1 MITLLLTVFL
11 VVLISAICSMTEAAL
26 YSVPWTYIENLRK
39 QGSATGELLYQLRS
53 RIDQP
58 IAAVLTLNTVANT
71 AGAAIAGAVAANV
84 LGADNTALFAAGLT
98 ILILT
103 DEQAAQT
110 AETAC
115 EKRLDN
121 QLKTYQDYAP
131 VAVPRLEGGVIRRA
145 GNTVLLAV
153 GDPSQLP
160 GVVDQLGN

>member
-1 MITLLLTVFL
+1 MRQRLALFL
-11 VVLISAICSMTEAAL
+11 S
-26 YSVPWTYIENLRK
+26 
-39 QGSATGELLYQLRS
+39 
-53 RIDQP
+53 
-58 IAAVLTLNTVANT
+58 AVLAVSLVGCSAATKEKEPDPFTVDDAQVLLDAGVFNGEMAEIDLDTVAMLYDIDRDSIESGVSYLATNSS
-71 AGAAIAGAVAANV
+71 VS
-84 LGADNTALFAAGLT
+84 ADELT

>member
-1 MITLLLTVFL
+1 MRQRLALFLSALLAVSL
-11 VVLISAICSMTEAAL
+11 VGC
-26 YSVPWTYIENLRK
+26 
-39 QGSATGELLYQLRS
+39 SATSKEKKSNPFAVDDAQVLLDSGVFNGDMWQ
-53 RIDQP
+53 ID
-58 IAAVLTLNTVANT
+58 LDTVAMLYDIDRDSIQDGVSYLATNSS
-71 AGAAIAGAVAANV
+71 VS
-84 LGADNTALFAAGLT
+84 ADELT

-103 DEQAAQT
+103 DENAAQT

-131 VAVPRLEGGVIRRA
+131 VAIPRLEGGVIRRV

>member
-1 MITLLLTVFL
+1 MRKKLAVLFAALLTVSL
-11 VVLISAICSMTEAAL
+11 VGCSNSAPKTASGYTVDDAQVLLDAGVFNGEMAEIDLDTVDMLYDIDRDSIQSGVSYLATNSSVSADE
-26 YSVPWTYIENLRK
+26 
-39 QGSATGELLYQLRS
+39 
-53 RIDQP
+53 
-58 IAAVLTLNTVANT
+58 
-71 AGAAIAGAVAANV
+71 
-84 LGADNTALFAAGLT
+84 LT

>member
-1 MITLLLTVFL
+1 MIMRQRLALFL
-11 VVLISAICSMTEAAL
+11 SAILAVSLVGC
-26 YSVPWTYIENLRK
+26 
-39 QGSATGELLYQLRS
+39 SATPKEKELAPFTVDDAQVLLDS
-53 RIDQP
+53 GVFNGDMAEID
-58 IAAVLTLNTVANT
+58 LDTVAMLYDIDRDSIQSGVSYLATNSS
-71 AGAAIAGAVAANV
+71 VS
-84 LGADNTALFAAGLT
+84 ADELT

-103 DEQAAQT
+103 DEAAAQA

-131 VAVPRLEGGVIRRA
+131 VAVPRLEGGVIRRVD
-145 GNTVLLAV
+145 NTVLLAV